1 MINNNGLH
9 LPTPFPS
16 SFCTSSS
23 FPDKAAWCNFCNLLP
38 LLAFWKEK
46 YWESLKQTQ
55 KYLISKSEFLPVEK
69 YSQSNVV
76 MSAPIFLKLIKSP
89 LSSLQVSAVKSF
101 VLRNK
106 RNWITSLCNHY
117 ACLNAFSKSWWPCDL
132 RGTQN

>member
-1 MINNNGLH
+1 MHGELNGLH

-16 SFCTSSS
+16 NFCTSSW
-23 FPDKAAWCNFCNLLP
+23 FPDKAAWCNFCNLVP

-46 YWESLKQTQ
+46 YLESLKQGE
-55 KYLISKSEFLPVEK
+55 KYLISKSELLPVEK

-76 MSAPIFLKLIKSP
+76 MSAPIFLKLIKFP

-106 RNWITSLCNHY
+106 RNWITSVIIMR
-117 ACLNAFSKSWWPCDL
+117 A
-132 RGTQN
+132 